1 MVKGNQEGV
10 FVEFLVYPAAVA
22 AIARSCSVQ
31 LFVCRRWLVLYCAL
45 NYFCVLT
52 PRKVTVGSEV
62 VRAPV
67 YSPFA
72 GPFNSFPSMLLDVH
86 SNVRSVRLCL
96 LLSGCKV
103 LGLVYRQVVWLPGHA
118 GSSPALLF
126 IDKTHSAPV
135 ASSFVLKAIS
145 KRYTN
150 SLDIHHH
157 PNDKTSKIAFSADT
171 STSFITIIGIKLAI
185 RPDHNHAIPK

>member
-1 MVKGNQEGV
+1 MH
-10 FVEFLVYPAAVA
+10 PAAVA

-72 GPFNSFPSMLLDVH
+72 GPFNSFPSMLLGVH

-118 GSSPALLF
+118 GSSPVLLF

-135 ASSFVLKAIS
+135 ACPLLSSRRSQSATLTASTFTTTQMTRHRKLLSVRILLPP
-145 KRYTN
+145 
-150 SLDIHHH
+150 SL
-157 PNDKTSKIAFSADT
+157 PLSELNLPLGL
-171 STSFITIIGIKLAI
+171 ITIMPSLSDASTCTLK
-185 RPDHNHAIPK
+185 